1 MKKELESVH
10 EERVQTNLN
19 AKKRDATHD
28 FREALATHVASSNK
42 HNVLQKLKVKNKPA
56 KSKTVSI
63 VFKACI
69 RAEEKDRIHTL
80 NRYRHL
86 LRTDPE
92 EAKSFR
98 PTVLRRMRYIDLR
111 INGTIAILRDYPD
124 LEAQVRPIALAYWAD
139 YRREHTPELS
149 DKEINELDSLNG
161 DKNVKLID
169 VYSVSHLKSFLGN
182 SVPPHSRRNR
192 QT

>member
-42 HNVLQKLKVKNKPA
+42 HNVLQKLKVKINLQNP
-56 KSKTVSI
+56 SDMYH
-63 VFKACI
+63 FKACI

-169 VYSVSHLKSFLGN
+169 VYSVSYLKSFLGN
-182 SVPPHSRRNR
+182 NVPPHSLRNR